1 MIRKQ
6 IIEECAKYG
15 YIFSGEMERDCVHH
29 FVNAN
34 VREEINL
41 FDVYIDKDFERVA
54 MALIMDMSSWNE
66 ATEHDYNDIED
77 IKEGINSWIS
87 KENLEEAE
95 KWLEEE

>member
-41 FDVYIDKDFERVA
+41 FDVYIDEDLERVA
-54 MALIMDMSSWNE
+54 MALIIDMSSWNE
-66 ATEHDYNDIED
+66 ASEYDYNDIEN
-77 IKEGINSWIS
+77 IKEGIASWLS
-87 KENLEEAE
+87 KENLKELE
-95 KWLEEE
+95 KWFLEE